1 MQEARRQWNSELGI
15 RPPASPSCRLY
26 EPEAIG
32 AYAYA
37 PAGKRKIKA
46 KSLSH
51 RAEVFEFGNRNV
63 ELKIMSKEYEGN
75 KIQPKLRLTKLHVHS
90 DPGLS

>member
-1 MQEARRQWNSELGI
+1 M
-15 RPPASPSCRLY
+15 LY

-51 RAEVFEFGNRNV
+51 RAER
-63 ELKIMSKEYEGN
+63 KEKVKDRG
-75 KIQPKLRLTKLHVHS
+75 
-90 DPGLS
+90 

>member
-1 MQEARRQWNSELGI
+1 MRNDWNGEVGMRNKGGKGI

-37 PAGKRKIKA
+37 PAGMGKLKGVWNGDRGKGEA
-46 KSLSH
+46 GDSTELGCSGFF
-51 RAEVFEFGNRNV
+51 VFR
-63 ELKIMSKEYEGN
+63 
-75 KIQPKLRLTKLHVHS
+75 
-90 DPGLS
+90 